1 MPHHHADAHHHPLP
15 GDEKLDDE
23 QRINAAIAYMNEA
36 ALRAA
41 QLFGVAVIVP
51 EAVGAD
57 HTQDQ
62 SSRNSEDT
70 AMVSIFFGRLNFL
83 KGVDGIDSQNLFPAL
98 SPVDANLMRQAAH
111 MSAYPTRVG
120 RLCFMGDR
128 FYVYRGFDRVKN
140 ALVLQDAFSRRLH
153 FFKHVRDAEQAEPKQ
168 VGGVTLGT
176 LSGAT
181 GNRISDLRIFTA
193 SDDFAIRTLM
203 QVAGRAYFT
212 PKGTHHSDDTRHVA
226 MRFEAAPLS
235 EAMARESWG
244 RTPGESELPPWDL
257 DLWLKEKYF
266 PSKTHVEAGAPLKP
280 ITTETT
286 ISENADGTVT
296 ANTREVAE
304 EGESLFPISDGSRVW
319 GLDLAAPGSE
329 LSVGAIARRNPDG
342 TLSLDL
348 EATMDTRWAGLRTAG
363 FGGTITG
370 RTPSGPAIQE
380 IPRTRSLGDI
390 GTALGLSLL
399 QGAENLLETAVQQ
412 EAAWIIYNRNTRRAI
427 RWCAGEEE
435 ATREVRNYNNTPT
448 LGPAQWTT
456 TLFTRWDIIT
466 AGLLI
471 FPRQPVDVLNS
482 NEQRPD
488 PRAMIGNAGIMPRYR
503 LERVGRPDAAP
514 FYFYSSADMDAYTDA
529 HPEVEWRYT
538 SLSYE
543 AHHTLAES
551 ARGGRVDAAR
561 VANAFG
567 YYIRQRIRERTTT
580 MTAPASATATQ
591 IQETAAA
598 DLEGM
603 FITGVEETRPDDANP
618 GELVPLNELLRTA
631 GFFVTGDGPA
641 PVVANFEPRG
651 TFSLDVG
658 ADGRPVLTGRM
669 AVPLETVTV
678 NADPA
683 HVAALAGVTV
693 NILEGATEA
702 QLEDITDRLIGFGLS
717 ADAAYDA
724 GQYLSDNYDNAQ
736 GLIDDLARVEEARDL
751 GNVTNE
757 QILDAINAD
766 MATDDL
772 AEYEVSPWTQ
782 FLDENG
788 LIPFP
793 YEGAHSEPQEG
804 AEGGLPSG
812 RGVAPPT
819 LDPSHRAALNSLV
832 QSANSALVGLGDAGL
847 LTSQQMERFGA
858 LLHEEGMTLWQN
870 GDQCPNCEDGS
881 LMVHYGDGENIVECG
896 SCGRDPRRGP
906 PEEADG
912 R

>member
-15 GDEKLDDE
+15 GDEKLNDE

-57 HTQDQ
+57 HTQEQ
-62 SSRNSEDT
+62 SPRNSEDT

-83 KGVDGIDSQNLFPAL
+83 KGVDGVDSQNLFPAL

-153 FFKHVRDAEQAEPKQ
+153 FFSKHVRDAEQAEPKQ

-244 RTPGESELPPWDL
+244 QTPGESELPPWDL

-280 ITTETT
+280 VTTETT

-304 EGESLFPISDGSRVW
+304 EGEGPFPTSDGRRVW
-319 GLDLAAPGSE
+319 GLDLAAPGSD
-329 LSVGAIARRNPDG
+329 LSVGAIATRNSDG

-348 EATMDTRWAGLRTAG
+348 ETMSFPQRVRPGDLSVG
-363 FGGTITG
+363 FGGTVTG
-370 RTPSGPAIQE
+370 RMPSGPTIQE
-380 IPRTRSLGDI
+380 IPRTRSSGDI
-390 GTALGLSLL
+390 GTAVGLSLL

-503 LERVGRPDAAP
+503 LERVGRPEEAP
-514 FYFYSSADMDAYTDA
+514 IYFYSSADMDAYTDA
-529 HPEVEWRYT
+529 HPQVEWRYT

-543 AHHTLAES
+543 AHHALAES

-567 YYIRQRIRERTTT
+567 YYIRQRIRERTTI

-598 DLEGM
+598 RRSAEDAVIASALSSRFSEQQWRQWWNALGDVPMNGDEMTRLIQSWDRAGM
-603 FITGVEETRPDDANP
+603 TVSDISVALSHLIEVFRRTAPPVSLREAAATYNVERIQEHIRSVVPSDHATQVLGLIENGVVMDSFFRPERGRDPVGVTVVRPSSDGGEEDEEDEPAGFTIAATERVLPPVSVNTLQETVLGLIAERAAADMEEAFITGVTETRPDDAN
-618 GELVPLNELLRTA
+618 
-631 GFFVTGDGPA
+631 
-641 PVVANFEPRG
+641 
-651 TFSLDVG
+651 S
-658 ADGRPVLTGRM
+658 
-669 AVPLETVTV
+669 
-678 NADPA
+678 
-683 HVAALAGVTV
+683 ALAG
-693 NILEGATEA
+693 
-702 QLEDITDRLIGFGLS
+702 
-717 ADAAYDA
+717 
-724 GQYLSDNYDNAQ
+724 
-736 GLIDDLARVEEARDL
+736 
-751 GNVTNE
+751 
-757 QILDAINAD
+757 
-766 MATDDL
+766 
-772 AEYEVSPWTQ
+772 
-782 FLDENG
+782 
-788 LIPFP
+788 
-793 YEGAHSEPQEG
+793 
-804 AEGGLPSG
+804 
-812 RGVAPPT
+812 
-819 LDPSHRAALNSLV
+819 
-832 QSANSALVGLGDAGL
+832 LGDTGL
-847 LTSQQMERFGA
+847 LTAQQMERFGA
-858 LLHEEGMTLWQN
+858 LLHEESMTLWHS
-870 GDQCPNCEDGS
+870 GDQCPNCADGN